1 MDVSAQRFSMPGS
14 TVRRHAA
21 TVELLDESPCSTGYF
36 VLLTLQNDR

>member
-1 MDVSAQRFSMPGS
+1 MPGS